1 MVVPLPPSS
10 AAGRGLA
17 PQSCSAAF
25 LLFQEFAPVNDLN
38 VIDRFLATFIT
49 YIDSGFGLLGG
60 DVRFLTVTLIGID
73 ITLAGLFWAL
83 GGDDNVI
90 GRFIKK
96 ILYIGAFAFILN
108 SFSTLGDIIFRS
120 FAQAGLT
127 AGGGT
132 LTAADLLKPGR
143 LASTGF
149 SAAWPLLQQIS
160 QLMGFTTFFD
170 NFLTIAVLLFAW
182 AIVIIT
188 FFILSVQMFVTIIE
202 FKLTSLAGFIL
213 VPFALW
219 NRTSFLAERVLGNV
233 VSSGIKVMVL
243 AVIVGIGSNFFSEFT
258 TALQGQEPD
267 IGQAMS
273 LTLASLTIF
282 GLGIFGPS
290 IASGLVS
297 GAPQLGAGAALG
309 TAVGAAGITMVAGG
323 AAIGGARAFGGAA
336 LGAVRAGTSMGSAAS
351 TAYNLG
357 KETAPSPTMAAGLGG
372 VARAAGSM
380 ARERASS
387 ALGLGEAASQGR
399 AAAWNAL
406 NRTSGGNAAQ
416 SSDDDGVPAWAR
428 AMRGQ
433 QNARHHR
440 QVALHTLQQGDRG
453 GASATPDIKER
464 D

>member
-1 MVVPLPPSS
+1 V
-10 AAGRGLA
+10 
-17 PQSCSAAF
+17 Q
-25 LLFQEFAPVNDLN
+25 DLG
-38 VIDRFLATFIT
+38 VIDRFMQAFIR

-60 DVRFLTVTLIGID
+60 DVHFLTVTLIGID
-73 ITLAGLFWAL
+73 ITLAGLFWAM

-108 SFSTLGDIIFRS
+108 SFSTLADIIFKS

-127 AGGGT
+127 AGGGS
-132 LTAADLLKPGR
+132 LTADDLLRPGKV
-143 LASTGF
+143 AETGF
-149 SAAWPLLQQIS
+149 SAAWPLLDQVS
-160 QLMGFTTFFD
+160 DMMGFVGFFE
-170 NFLTIAVLLFAW
+170 NFLTIMVTLFAW
-182 AIVIIT
+182 VIVILA

-258 TALQGQEPD
+258 SATAGQEPD
-267 IGQAMS
+267 LGRAMS
-273 LTLASLTIF
+273 LVLASLTLF
-282 GLGIFGPS
+282 GLGIFGPG

-309 TAVGAAGITMVAGG
+309 ATVGAAAVPMMAGG
-323 AAIGGARAFGGAA
+323 AALGAASAAGGAA

-351 TAYNLG
+351 TAYTLG
-357 KETAPSPTMAAGLGG
+357 KETAAKPTMAAGMRG
-372 VARAAGSM
+372 VAQAAGNAIRS
-380 ARERASS
+380 RASN
-387 ALGLGEAASQGR
+387 AFGLKEAASGGRQG
-399 AAAWNAL
+399 AWNAL
-406 NRTSGGNAAQ
+406 NQTGSTGSSSAAGGEGA
-416 SSDDDGVPAWAR
+416 PAWAQ
-428 AMRGQ
+428 AMRAQ
-433 QNARHHR
+433 QSSRHHR
-440 QVALHTLQQGDRG
+440 QAAMHAVQQGDRG

-464 D
+464 DD